1 MYIDLHAHA
10 TRRGC
15 FVFGN
20 NTATTESLIE
30 TVTFAKLIA
39 MNSPVFDFNQC
50 NYTVCE
56 STLWFLPVARPLK
69 LRRSR
74 VDRRRT

>member
-50 NYTVCE
+50 NYTVCAT
-56 STLWFLPVARPLK
+56 TL
-69 LRRSR
+69 
-74 VDRRRT
+74 